1 MKIGKF
7 SGVITYYEWTTVCQ
21 MMAENTLVT
30 EMLGVWRTRG
40 ELQEESCLV
49 ETLSPGLFEYYDCYD
64 LMYFAI

>member
-40 ELQEESCLV
+40 EL
-49 ETLSPGLFEYYDCYD
+49 
-64 LMYFAI
+64 